1 MTLSRTFPA
10 GVPIPAS
17 IHCPDEVV
25 RLAREGRTATATPLR
40 RSSQVALQRQGFKVQ
55 AEVPELDPEKAGDV
69 KPGDVTD
76 PVAYQ
81 EALASGAITEAPKA
95 EVEKALETGKP
106 KSKATTRKK

>member
-17 IHCPDEVV
+17 IHCPEEVV

-69 KPGDVTD
+69 KAGD
-76 PVAYQ
+76 Q
-81 EALASGAITEAPKA
+81 KALESGAITEAPKA